1 MKSASAAPVFCEAKR
16 VQLPR
21 EVHWAGA
28 ALLAACKN
36 AGGAVDPE
44 AAPSAMRKRVR
55 QFCLR
60 FKRVYIKMHLKV
72 AAYLM

>member
-1 MKSASAAPVFCEAKR
+1 MFCESER
-16 VQLPR
+16 VLLTR
-21 EVHWAGA
+21 GVHWAGA
-28 ALLAACKN
+28 VLLAACKN

-60 FKRVYIKMHLKV
+60 FMSVYIKIHLKV